1 MKSNKRSPKLNLA
14 IQYIAE
20 HPEAATQ
27 SGNWLATNVRLT
39 HAFDGITYHTWNTAK
54 RLLRQGV
61 FGDDALLSEQK
72 LASEEAV
79 EYLKRHP
86 ELHMYGGKS
95 LAKMIA
101 SPTCSSTTWK
111 KARKL
116 LDLPPIDQH
125 AQRSIQD
132 KSQTVSVT
140 RVSSQRVKTIIHIHV
155 KTKRVNVYYGGQMR
169 EYRLKVLEIDTAI
182 ALYKSR
188 GYKYTWLNDDVVLLT
203 YKPKAKAA

>member
-1 MKSNKRSPKLNLA
+1 MKSNKRSHKLNLA

-27 SGNWLATNVRLT
+27 SGNWLATNVNLT
-39 HAFDGITYHTWNTAK
+39 HEFDGITYHTWNTAK

-79 EYLKRHP
+79 DYLRSHP
-86 ELHMYGGKS
+86 EMHIYGGKS

-101 SPTCSSTTWK
+101 SPACSSTTWK
-111 KARKL
+111 KARHIL
-116 LDLPPIDQH
+116 GLPPIDQH

-132 KSQTVSVT
+132 KSHTVSVS
-140 RVSSQRVKTIIHIHV
+140 RVNSQRVKTIIHIHV
-155 KTKRVNVYYGGQMR
+155 KSKRVNVYYGGQMR
-169 EYRLKVLEIDTAI
+169 EYKLNVLEVDEAI
-182 ALYKSR
+182 KLYKSR

-203 YKPKAKAA
+203 YKPKGKAA